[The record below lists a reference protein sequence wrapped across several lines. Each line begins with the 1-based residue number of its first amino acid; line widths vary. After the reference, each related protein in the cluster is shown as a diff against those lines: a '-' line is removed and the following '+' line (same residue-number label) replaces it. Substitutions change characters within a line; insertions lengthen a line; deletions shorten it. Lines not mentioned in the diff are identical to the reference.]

1 MVSTSCGSCGLW
13 NPGPSI
19 NQFFARSHVPSQGK
33 PAVIHPIAKVD
44 KPSAPADFR
53 PISIVPVLFRLVE
66 RELVHN
72 YLYESFDDPE
82 IYPLL
87 ADQFAFRPTGSTT
100 TAIISIL
107 QTVTSMLKTEET
119 VTIIS
124 LDFSKAFDTVKHSTL
139 VKK

>member
-1 MVSTSCGSCGLW
+1 MVSTSCGSCDLW
-13 NPGPSI
+13 NLGPSYQPI
-19 NQFFARSHVPSQGK
+19 LRKVTCPESVENRSYP
-33 PAVIHPIAKVD
+33 PIAKVD

-53 PISIVPVLFRLVE
+53 PISIVPVLSRLVE

-100 TAIISIL
+100 AAIIS
-107 QTVTSMLKTEET
+107 TNT
-119 VTIIS
+119 
-124 LDFSKAFDTVKHSTL
+124 
-139 VKK
+139 